1 MDFFIIK
8 NIVELKENKKII
20 IKNQNNVDF
29 LNTYSFFEY
38 LFDNYKEKKFLIFI
52 IIKKNF
58 FFCLPLSNF
67 YYFKQEFYTFIGG
80 PYISQERSI
89 LHNIKNIN
97 LFNLCLNKI
106 LENSKKNQIKLLLNN
121 ISDEQSKFFLS
132 STIFFLKKYT
142 INKCILNEH
151 TIFATKLLEA
161 KRKKQIDFKLRKF
174 TRFTNIK
181 SEDIKI
187 DIIEKTFFNINDI
200 TEFINNN
207 KRINS
212 KEKKI
217 LIYDLQMLFN
227 FKINNYIEISILY
240 YKKIIFS
247 IIVGINSNKSFLFLS
262 PVFNQNYKKFS
273 FGFYHLVYLMKKK
286 KIEGYNNFVLG
297 PGNQEYKN
305 DFNIVDSNFYSFTNS
320 KFLKVIYFFK
330 NLLKK

>member
-106 LENSKKNQIKLLLNN
+106 FNRRYFMVTVFLEVRFEESNEIK
-121 ISDEQSKFFLS
+121 SFQCSAK
-132 STIFFLKKYT
+132 STNEAYCMCLKKLDEYNT
-142 INKCILNEH
+142 EKQFFSVLYILK
-151 TIFATKLLEA
+151 A
-161 KRKKQIDFKLRKF
+161 
-174 TRFTNIK
+174 
-181 SEDIKI
+181 
-187 DIIEKTFFNINDI
+187 
-200 TEFINNN
+200 
-207 KRINS
+207 
-212 KEKKI
+212 
-217 LIYDLQMLFN
+217 
-227 FKINNYIEISILY
+227 
-240 YKKIIFS
+240 
-247 IIVGINSNKSFLFLS
+247 
-262 PVFNQNYKKFS
+262 
-273 FGFYHLVYLMKKK
+273 
-286 KIEGYNNFVLG
+286 YN
-297 PGNQEYKN
+297 
-305 DFNIVDSNFYSFTNS
+305 
-320 KFLKVIYFFK
+320 
-330 NLLKK
+330 